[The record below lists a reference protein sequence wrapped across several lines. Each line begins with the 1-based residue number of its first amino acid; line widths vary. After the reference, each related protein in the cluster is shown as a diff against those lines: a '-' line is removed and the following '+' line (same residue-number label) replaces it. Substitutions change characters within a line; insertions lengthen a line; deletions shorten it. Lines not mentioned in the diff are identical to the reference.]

1 MKNEML
7 KQNHTKNILRILVVI
22 LPLLLTRCG
31 GGGLSSNDLRAFGG
45 DATAILR
52 TQALKTREAMQL
64 RSVLNEIK
72 VQLGIIS
79 GYNVSQMGSG
89 TGIQKA
95 TQISQNINSVVQLL
109 VGASVADNDI
119 FSYIGNTIQ
128 KYYKNIFSCHVYVY
142 RRDMVTSALAPAV
155 ATKMINIQAKY
166 VSILVQYVIQSISL
180 LEPDQIKTVMAAAK
194 QALTQ
199 IKSVV

>member
-1 MKNEML
+1 M
-7 KQNHTKNILRILVVI
+7 
-22 LPLLLTRCG
+22 LPLFLSRCG
-31 GGGLSSNDLRAFGG
+31 GGLTANDLRAFGG
-45 DATAILR
+45 DATAVLR
-52 TQALKTREAMQL
+52 NQALKTREAMQL

-72 VQLGIIS
+72 VQLGIFA
-79 GYNVSQMGSG
+79 GYNTSQMGAG

-95 TQISQNINSVVQLL
+95 TQISQSINSVVQLL

-119 FSYIGNTIQ
+119 FSYINNTITR
-128 KYYKNIFSCHVYVY
+128 YYKNIFACHVYQY

-155 ATKMINIQAKY
+155 ATKLINIQAKY
-166 VSILVQYVIQSISL
+166 VSVLVQYVIQSIAL
-180 LEPDQIKTVMAAAK
+180 LEPDQVKTMMAAAK

>member
-1 MKNEML
+1 M
-7 KQNHTKNILRILVVI
+7 
-22 LPLLLTRCG
+22 PLFLTRCG
-31 GGGLSSNDLRAFGG
+31 GGGLTANDLRAFGG
-45 DATAILR
+45 DATSILR

-72 VQLGIIS
+72 VQLGIFA

-119 FSYIGNTIQ
+119 FSYVGNTIN
-128 KYYKNIFSCHVYVY
+128 KYYKNIFACHILVY
-142 RRDMVTSALAPAV
+142 RRDMVTSALAPTV
-155 ATKMINIQAKY
+155 ATKLINIQAKY
-166 VSILVQYVIQSISL
+166 VSILLQYVIQSISL
-180 LEPDQIKTVMAAAK
+180 LEPDQIKSMMAAAK

-199 IKSVV
+199 IKAVV